1 MKRVAE
7 EKSGSTRTEKAGRF
21 NTETVPMVDLR
32 RQFQEIKNEIFDVLT
47 EILESS
53 QYILGPKVSEFEK
66 KFAEYH
72 KVSEAVGVAS
82 GTDALHLS
90 LDALGIGEG
99 DEVITTPFTFFATAE
114 AILYTGA
121 KPVFV
126 DIEPDTFNIDVSQ
139 IDEAITK
146 YTKAILPV
154 HLFGHIADIEGI
166 LNIAKR
172 YGLNVIED
180 CAQSFGAKINGRQAG
195 SFGDTGCFSFYPSKN
210 LGGYGDGG
218 MIILNDSEVADKIR
232 ALRNHGSRGSYVHKS
247 VGFNSRLDEIQ
258 AGILLVKMKRIDE
271 YNRKRREKAALYTEL
286 LSSAVQCPV
295 ERKGAYHV
303 FHQYTIRNP
312 KRNEIQKVLREKGIS
327 SVIYYPLPLHLQEA
341 LKFLGYKKGAFPIA
355 EKVAHEVL
363 SLPIH
368 PELEEQ
374 TIKEIAEV
382 VIRVAGEK

>member
-1 MKRVAE
+1 MKRMAE
-7 EKSGSTRTEKAGRF
+7 EKSERF
-21 NTETVPMVDLR
+21 NTEIIPMVDLR
-32 RQFQEIKNEIFDVLT
+32 KQFQEIKDEIIDVLT

-66 KFAEYH
+66 KIAEYH

-82 GTDALHLS
+82 GTDALRLS
-90 LDALGIGEG
+90 LDAFGIGKR

-114 AILYTGA
+114 AILYSGA

-126 DIEPDTFNIDVSQ
+126 DIEPYTFNIDVSQ
-139 IDEAITK
+139 IDARITK
-146 YTKAILPV
+146 HTKAILPV
-154 HLFGHIADIEGI
+154 YLFGHIADIEEI

-172 YGLNVIED
+172 YGLKVIED
-180 CAQSFGAKINGRQAG
+180 CAQSFGAKLNGRKAG

-218 MIILNDSEVADKIR
+218 MIILNDSKVADKIR
-232 ALRNHGSRGSYVHKS
+232 TLRNHGSKGSYVHKS

-271 YNRKRREKAALYTEL
+271 YNRKRRQKAALYTEL
-286 LSSAVQCPV
+286 LSSVVQCPV

-312 KRNEIQKVLREKGIS
+312 KRNEIQKMLREKGIS

-341 LKFLGYKKGAFPIA
+341 LKFLGYKKGAFPVT
-355 EKVAHEVL
+355 EKVAQEVL

-374 TIKEIAEV
+374 KIEEIAEV
-382 VIRVAGEK
+382 VIRVTGEK